1 VKKGLPALA
10 IPQLE
15 SAVKL
20 MSSDA
25 LAHYHLGIAYGDVG
39 QKERAR
45 QMLQKALSLN
55 PLFDGAEDAR
65 KRLLRPGL

>member
-1 VKKGLPALA
+1 
-10 IPQLE
+10 
-15 SAVKL
+15 

-25 LAHYHLGIAYGDVG
+25 LAHYHLGIAYGDDG

-65 KRLLRPGL
+65 KRLVRPGL